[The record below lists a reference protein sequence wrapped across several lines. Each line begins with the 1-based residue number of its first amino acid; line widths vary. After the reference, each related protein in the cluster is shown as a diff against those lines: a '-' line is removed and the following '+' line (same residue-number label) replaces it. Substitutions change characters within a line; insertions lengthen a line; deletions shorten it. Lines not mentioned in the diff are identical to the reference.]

1 MRWPLCLD
9 TKLVG
14 QLYTELTRASDFQQL
29 SKLQCEGTGM
39 LKGEKKCSSA
49 EVICQFNRLL

>member
-14 QLYTELTRASDFQQL
+14 QLYIELTRASDFQQL
-29 SKLQCEGTGM
+29 SKLQCGGKGM
-39 LKGEKKCSSA
+39 LKGEKKCSSTG
-49 EVICQFNRLL
+49 VICQFNRLL